1 MSDITDEYDQREP
14 PAPITLLPR
23 RHLEEGEKVT
33 RTTPE
38 EAPSVSPS
46 PSDAS
51 VVEIGEMRLRLVR
64 SYEKTP
70 EESCKHNHTSLDD
83 EGDIVRCDECGMQVS
98 AYWVLKN
105 LAQHYKHQ
113 LRLLQHARETVAW
126 ERGKHIVRR
135 AARKVEEAWRSRT
148 MAPACPLCGRGILP
162 TDGFGDTQ
170 VNKARELERR
180 AQEKQK
186 ETP

>member
-1 MSDITDEYDQREP
+1 
-14 PAPITLLPR
+14 
-23 RHLEEGEKVT
+23 
-33 RTTPE
+33 
-38 EAPSVSPS
+38 
-46 PSDAS
+46 

-70 EESCKHNHTSLDD
+70 EESCKHKHTSLDD
-83 EGDIVRCDECGMQVS
+83 EGDIVRCDACGMQVS
-98 AYWVLKN
+98 AYWVLKK
-105 LAQHYKHQ
+105 LAQHYRHQ

-126 ERGKHIVRR
+126 ERGKHIVLR

-148 MAPACPLCGRGILP
+148 MLPVCPHCHTAITP
-162 TDGFGDTQ
+162 TDGFGDAMT
-170 VNKARELERR
+170 NKATELERR